1 MKLKGIKNEINP
13 ISEIILAKNSDNL
26 NEYFDTYT
34 GFVNEN
40 TNPKIYLYNNLNYEE
55 QEEIYVKEINLK
67 ENVEIQIPK
76 KIKDY
81 SINNL
86 KKDIKILKDNIKNSK
101 SNYPSKF
108 REFKHLASKN
118 NINRANCVILPLE
131 ALLKAFKL

>member
-1 MKLKGIKNEINP
+1 M
-13 ISEIILAKNSDNL
+13 ISQKIIQIASNTKYSGLNNNFTHKSTVKNSLCGD
-26 NEYFDTYT
+26 
-34 GFVNEN
+34 
-40 TNPKIYLYNNLNYEE
+40 KIKIQLIANSMKISSMRYE
-55 QEEIYVKEINLK
+55 
-67 ENVEIQIPK
+67 VEACIFCEASASLMAK

-108 REFKHLASKN
+108 REFKHLASKK